1 MGLKQSYT
9 VLAPMYD
16 AIVSTATQAMRRDS
30 LATLDPR
37 DDDRILLA
45 GVGTGLDLPYLP
57 ANADYFAMD
66 LTAAMLSRAR
76 QRCHPAQR
84 IHLHRANV
92 MQMPYAD
99 ASFDS
104 VVLHLILAVVA
115 EPHRV
120 LAEASRVLKPGGRII
135 ILDKFLRPGQRAP
148 VRRLLN
154 LVIRHVAT
162 RTDVIFEEILPHAP
176 ALQVLSN
183 EPCLAGGWFRRI
195 QLQKHQPH

>member
-1 MGLKQSYT
+1 
-9 VLAPMYD
+9 MYD
-16 AIVSTATQAMRRDS
+16 AIVSNATAAMRRDS
-30 LATLDPR
+30 LRALNPGEGAQ
-37 DDDRILLA
+37 ILLA

-76 QRCHPAQR
+76 QRRTPAQR
-84 IHLHRANV
+84 IYLHRANV

-99 ASFDS
+99 ASFDC

-115 EPHRV
+115 EPQHV
-120 LAEASRVLKPGGRII
+120 LAEASRVLKPGGRIM

-148 VRRLLN
+148 MRRLLN
-154 LVIRHVAT
+154 ILIRHIAT
-162 RTDVIFEEILPHAP
+162 RTDVVFEDILPHAP

-195 QLQKHQPH
+195 QLQKHSEH